1 MKFYDFSKYEYY
13 ALIGVSEREK
23 FPMDVALEAYMEE
36 VAEIDEEEKGILPKE
51 VSKEQ
56 ALEIY
61 KNYQF
66 KAVNAINASKLN
78 IKSPDVVINVNSDAS
93 DKVTAQIIDGKK
105 CLVVELDEN
114 VDINGL
120 NVRIK

>member
-1 MKFYDFSKYEYY
+1 MKFYDFSNYEYY

-56 ALEIY
+56 ALKIY
-61 KNYQF
+61 KKSVIEGCETEEE
-66 KAVNAINASKLN
+66 KAKRFEKEIDLNNKLRIRYYDN
-78 IKSPDVVINVNSDAS
+78 RYVLLL
-93 DKVTAQIIDGKK
+93 IDGN
-105 CLVVELDEN
+105 L
-114 VDINGL
+114 I
-120 NVRIK
+120 

>member
-1 MKFYDFSKYEYY
+1 MKFYDFSDYEYY

-56 ALEIY
+56 ALKIY
-61 KNYQF
+61 KKSVIEGCETEEE
-66 KAVNAINASKLN
+66 KAKRFEKEIDLNNKLSIRYYDN
-78 IKSPDVVINVNSDAS
+78 RYVLLL
-93 DKVTAQIIDGKK
+93 IDGR
-105 CLVVELDEN
+105 L
-114 VDINGL
+114 I
-120 NVRIK
+120 

>member
-1 MKFYDFSKYEYY
+1 MKFYDFSDYEYY

-61 KNYQF
+61 KKATIEGCETEEEKIEQF
-66 KAVNAINASKLN
+66 KKEIDLNNKLSIRYGDN
-78 IKSPDVVINVNSDAS
+78 RYVLLL
-93 DKVTAQIIDGKK
+93 IDGS
-105 CLVVELDEN
+105 L
-114 VDINGL
+114 I
-120 NVRIK
+120 

>member
-1 MKFYDFSKYEYY
+1 MKFYDFSDYEYY

-23 FPMDVALEAYMEE
+23 FTMDVALEAYIEE

-61 KNYQF
+61 K
-66 KAVNAINASKLN
+66 KATIEGCETEEEKEKRFEKEIDLNNKLRMRYYDN
-78 IKSPDVVINVNSDAS
+78 RYVLLL
-93 DKVTAQIIDGKK
+93 IDGS
-105 CLVVELDEN
+105 LL
-114 VDINGL
+114 
-120 NVRIK
+120 

>member
-1 MKFYDFSKYEYY
+1 MKFYDFSDYEYY

-56 ALEIY
+56 ALKIY
-61 KNYQF
+61 KKSVIEGCETEEE
-66 KAVNAINASKLN
+66 KAKRFEKEIDLNNKLRIRYYDN
-78 IKSPDVVINVNSDAS
+78 RYVLLL
-93 DKVTAQIIDGKK
+93 IDGN
-105 CLVVELDEN
+105 L
-114 VDINGL
+114 I
-120 NVRIK
+120 

>member
-1 MKFYDFSKYEYY
+1 MKFYDFSDYEYY

-23 FPMDVALEAYMEE
+23 FPMDVALEAYTEE

-61 KNYQF
+61 K
-66 KAVNAINASKLN
+66 KAVIEGCETEEEKIEQFEKEIDLNNKLSIRYYDN
-78 IKSPDVVINVNSDAS
+78 RYVLLL
-93 DKVTAQIIDGKK
+93 IDGS
-105 CLVVELDEN
+105 L
-114 VDINGL
+114 I
-120 NVRIK
+120 

>member
-1 MKFYDFSKYEYY
+1 MKFYDFSNYEYY

-23 FPMDVALEAYMEE
+23 FPLDVALEAYIEE

-61 KNYQF
+61 KKATIEGCETEEEKAEQF
-66 KAVNAINASKLN
+66 EKEIDLNNKLSIRCGDN
-78 IKSPDVVINVNSDAS
+78 RYVLLL
-93 DKVTAQIIDGKK
+93 IDGS
-105 CLVVELDEN
+105 L
-114 VDINGL
+114 I
-120 NVRIK
+120 

>member
-1 MKFYDFSKYEYY
+1 MKFYDFSDYEYY

-56 ALEIY
+56 ALKIY
-61 KNYQF
+61 KKSVIEGCETEEE
-66 KAVNAINASKLN
+66 KAKRFEKEIDLNNKLRIRYYDN
-78 IKSPDVVINVNSDAS
+78 RYVLL
-93 DKVTAQIIDGKK
+93 IIDGN
-105 CLVVELDEN
+105 L
-114 VDINGL
+114 I
-120 NVRIK
+120 